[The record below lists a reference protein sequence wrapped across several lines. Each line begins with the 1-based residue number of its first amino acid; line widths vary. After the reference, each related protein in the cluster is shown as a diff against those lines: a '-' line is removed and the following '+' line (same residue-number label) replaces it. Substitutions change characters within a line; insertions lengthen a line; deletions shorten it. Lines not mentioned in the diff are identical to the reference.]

1 MTGSIEKLLLPLSST
16 EVLDYCFCELAF
28 LRSFVTDAS
37 CWLVCFERKNNQPAW
52 HSDGCKD
59 VFHKL

>member
-1 MTGSIEKLLLPLSST
+1 MMGTIEKLLLPCSSRQ
-16 EVLDYCFCELAF
+16 VLDYCFYELAF
-28 LRSFVTDAS
+28 LRSSVTDAS

-59 VFHKL
+59 LFHKL